1 MEVCITRKVMFWLLI
16 FQLLN
21 ETKTSTSFFIAKLK
35 MGYSFCN
42 KTTYLYKLK
51 APKLVAKIHQCN
63 HFRME

>member
-1 MEVCITRKVMFWLLI
+1 MFWLLI

-21 ETKTSTSFFIAKLK
+21 ETKTSTS
-35 MGYSFCN
+35 
-42 KTTYLYKLK
+42 LYKLK